1 MKHLLLASAAA
12 CLLAVQTA
20 NAAGCL
26 EGAAL
31 GGVAGHTVHH
41 TFLGIFGG
49 CAGGMV
55 VHHMYSKWKR
65 SHPNGTM
72 NDFVSDNKDKLP
84 AGWAD
89 RLSAV
94 GDSSLPAGR
103 H

>member
-1 MKHLLLASAAA
+1 LLTIQA
-12 CLLAVQTA
+12 A

-31 GGVAGHTVHH
+31 GGVAGHMAHH

-49 CAGGMV
+49 CAGGMM
-55 VHHMYSKWKR
+55 VHHMYTKWKR
-65 SHPNGTM
+65 NHPNGTM

>member
-1 MKHLLLASAAA
+1 
-12 CLLAVQTA
+12 
-20 NAAGCL
+20 
-26 EGAAL
+26 
-31 GGVAGHTVHH
+31 
-41 TFLGIFGG
+41 
-49 CAGGMV
+49 MV